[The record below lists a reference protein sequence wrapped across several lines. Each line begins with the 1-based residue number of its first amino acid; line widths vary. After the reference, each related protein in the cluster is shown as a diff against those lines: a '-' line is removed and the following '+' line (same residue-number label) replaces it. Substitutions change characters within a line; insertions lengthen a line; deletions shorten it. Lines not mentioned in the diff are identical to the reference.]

1 MANNEQLNLD
11 LRVNSAQ
18 LVQGLTT
25 AIASLTALQ
34 QSLNG
39 VAPAAKSAASGSDQ
53 AKTSI
58 ANTGQ
63 SAASAT
69 NPITAMAA
77 ALRAAATVANATGTG
92 LKTVGQSAYNAGVG
106 VQASGSKMQT
116 GLQGALGL
124 VNTLATRIG
133 LIGTSTSVA
142 AIGFAKLRAAI
153 GGSLSNITPQAGAAS
168 AAISGIGLALQR
180 IAGVGA
186 SVGGIL
192 AGFSGAMFS
201 RFGQGIGN
209 MASRLQGLGT
219 TGSGAFGRM
228 ASAAQGVVSKIAS
241 AVQKSAALATGI
253 ASAAGKLSGF
263 SGLAGIVGNF
273 AKMAKQVGAVYLQA
287 KAMQAMTQSLDHLAS
302 GIINFNSTL
311 QTANVAFE
319 TLITNEIRRGVV
331 AAGDLKTALDGGT
344 DKFGND
350 MKGINKI
357 WNETMG
363 IYTATTQSGGPS
375 PFSKDK
381 EAGTNLKLTIEDLIE
396 SYNKLKGITNATAAD
411 VQQAALENPAFFTQV
426 VEGTEAAKHAAL
438 DYVNLLKNYANVTP
452 FRFPEI
458 LDMAKKM
465 RAYGFAAEETV
476 PAINAIGEAVA
487 AMGGSE
493 EQMQRIGYALGQM
506 RNSGRV
512 YQRQMMQ
519 LANAGINGYEILGEQ
534 LFKKLQAG
542 SEDAVE
548 LAKKATALGFD
559 VTKGFSVEAVR
570 ALTRIGAIGGKGAA
584 DALLTG
590 MQDRFQGS
598 QDRLGNTF
606 SGAMATIAD
615 VSQTLMATSF
625 KPFFDFMGSE
635 DPNSLGFVQKLK
647 DLLLSP
653 ELANGANAIAASME
667 KFLNTVTGGKG
678 PQVLID
684 GIAHGFKIIA
694 AVLSEF
700 VFPVIGYLSQVTQFW
715 VNVIAGALQPLL
727 GIVDTVAVIFNG
739 VEQGGQKTQGIFELA
754 MEIYNSLLAPM
765 ITIISSI
772 ADGFTM
778 MFQGLF
784 TTLQGIF
791 EPLNAL
797 ISALFEAYA
806 ALSPIITFIGAFIG
820 LISGL
825 LGVVF
830 NVVAGIVTGILN
842 AFQPIF
848 VFIGALFGQLAGL
861 IDIIQQN
868 VMPLLMFLGNIIGKV
883 FGFFG
888 SIIGAIISGP
898 LSILSTVMGAIV
910 GAIGFGVKA
919 VAQFFAGII
928 NGIIEKLNLLV
939 DVYNATLG
947 NVFGKMDRLK
957 TVKVDIFTETTS
969 KTSAAVSGAG
979 VAPNKPFTLD
989 DLFDPTLPAVG
1000 DMRGGV
1006 TKPKKGG
1013 GGGGGKNKWDDF
1025 DAKLKAWID
1034 KVKSET
1040 KKMYEVEIDAIED
1053 LKNAQK
1059 KQFESTKEA
1068 AKRAHEQRMRQFD
1081 DEKTAQDRFFDDA
1094 LEGINDQR
1102 DALNKASDE
1111 RKSEDDRAKLERDLA
1126 FAIAQQASGTLDP
1139 LEAARN
1145 VAEARAALDDFNLSA
1160 QEQAALDA
1168 LDVQAEAIDDQREL
1182 WERDYADRKDAE
1194 KRAYDDA
1201 LQALEDQHTTAMD
1214 LMTAQQEALKTQME
1228 ADLLAFENNVMDMAA
1243 LLKQGKMTGA
1253 DFAKE
1258 TLKEFET
1265 LGNNYEEIGE
1275 TLGKNLAYGLQKSK
1289 KVMDTAAKELAAIIA
1304 KYLKVKSPTEAGP
1317 LAEDQSNWGSRL
1329 AKNMLTGMKDTFKG
1343 DFAMKIG
1350 LGDFVNQLTGV
1361 KPMKL
1366 GLEGTMGNV
1375 TVMNFNFAPGSIRDD
1390 KDIYALAEA
1399 VEKRMTRTLRQR

>member
-1 MANNEQLNLD
+1 MAGEQLNLD

-39 VAPAAKSAASGSDQ
+39 VAPAAKGAASGSDQ

-58 ANTGQ
+58 AGAGQ
-63 SAASAT
+63 SAASAA

-116 GLQGALGL
+116 GLQGTLNL
-124 VNTLATRIG
+124 TNLLATRIG

-153 GGSLSNITPQAGAAS
+153 GGSLSGITPQAGAAS

-209 MASRLQGLGT
+209 MASRLQGLGG

-287 KAMQAMTQSLDHLAS
+287 KAMTAMTQSLDHLAS
-302 GIINFNSTL
+302 GIIDFNSTL

-363 IYTATTQSGGPS
+363 IYTATTQDGGPS

-381 EAGTNLKLTIEDLIE
+381 EAGSNLKLTIEDLIK
-396 SYNKLKGITNATAAD
+396 SYNTLKGITNATAAD

-426 VEGTEAAKHAAL
+426 VEGTEAAKHAAQ
-438 DYVNLLKNYANVTP
+438 DYVTLLKNYANVTP

-458 LDMAKKM
+458 LDMSKKM

-542 SEDAVE
+542 SQDAID
-548 LAKKATALGFD
+548 LAKKATSLGFD

-570 ALTRIGAIGGKGAA
+570 ALTRIGALGGRGAA

-606 SGAMATIAD
+606 AGAMATIAD
-615 VSQTLMATSF
+615 TSQTLMATSF

-635 DPNSLGFVQKLK
+635 DPNSLGFIQKFK

-653 ELANGANAIAASME
+653 ELANGANTIAAGMD
-667 KFLNTVTGGKG
+667 KFLNAVTGGKG

-684 GIAHGFKIIA
+684 GIAQGFKIIA

-700 VFPVIGYLSQVTQFW
+700 IFPVIGYLSMVTQFW
-715 VNVIAGALQPLL
+715 VDVIAGALQPLL
-727 GIVDTVAVIFNG
+727 GLVDTFAVIFNG
-739 VEQGGQKTQGIFELA
+739 VEQGGQKTQGIFEMLG
-754 MEIYNSLLAPM
+754 EIYNTVLAPM
-765 ITIISSI
+765 ITIVSAI

-784 TTLQGIF
+784 TTIQGIF
-791 EPLNAL
+791 EPLQAL
-797 ISALFEAYA
+797 ISALYEGFA

-830 NVVAGIVTGILN
+830 NVVAGIITGILN

-848 VFIGALFGQLAGL
+848 KFIGDLFGQFAGL

-868 VMPLLMFLGNIIGKV
+868 VMPLIMFLGNIIGKV

-888 SIIGAIISGP
+888 TIIGTIIGGP

-910 GAIGFGVKA
+910 GGIGSGIKA
-919 VAQFFAGII
+919 VAGFFAGII
-928 NGIIEKLNLLV
+928 NGIIDQLNKLI
-939 DVYNATLG
+939 DVYNATAG
-947 NVFGKMDRLK
+947 NVFGKMDK
-957 TVKVDIFTETTS
+957 IKNVKLDIFTNTTS
-969 KTSAAVSGAG
+969 KTSTAVSGAG

-1013 GGGGGKNKWDDF
+1013 GGGGKNKWDDF

-1053 LKNAQK
+1053 VKNAQK

-1068 AKRAHEQRMRQFD
+1068 AKRAHEARMRQFE

-1094 LEGINDQR
+1094 TEGINDQR
-1102 DALNKASDE
+1102 DLLNKASDE

>member
-1 MANNEQLNLD
+1 MAGEQLNLD

-18 LVQGLTT
+18 LVQGLD
-25 AIASLTALQ
+25 AAVRSLKTLQ
-34 QSLNG
+34 QSLKD
-39 VAPAAKSAASGSDQ
+39 VSPAAKSASGGSDQ
-53 AKTSI
+53 ARTSI
-58 ANTGQ
+58 TNAGQ
-63 SAASAT
+63 AASVAV
-69 NPITAMAA
+69 NPFRAMAA
-77 ALRAAATVANATGTG
+77 ALRAAGSVASAAGTG
-92 LKTVGQSAYNAGVG
+92 MKLVGLNAYNAGVG

-116 GLQGALGL
+116 GLQGTLAA

-133 LIGTSTSVA
+133 LIGTSAGA
-142 AIGFAKLRAAI
+142 AATGFAKLQ
-153 GGSLSNITPQAGAAS
+153 SAAS
-168 AAISGIGLALQR
+168 GTLGKIVPQSTAASGAIAGIGMALQR
-180 IAGVGA
+180 IAGLGA
-186 SVGGIL
+186 GVSGIL
-192 AGFSGAMFS
+192 AGIAGS
-201 RFGQGIGN
+201 
-209 MASRLQGLGT
+209 MASRIGQGFTGMGQRLQQTLN
-219 TGSGAFGRM
+219 TGRNAFGGM
-228 ASAAQGVVSKIAS
+228 GSAAGAVVSKIGQ

-302 GIINFNSTL
+302 GIINFNATL

-331 AAGDLKTALDGGT
+331 AAGDLKTALDGGS

-350 MKGINKI
+350 MKGINKVFK
-357 WNETMG
+357 ETMG
-363 IYTATTQSGGPS
+363 IYTAQTQDGGPS
-375 PFSKDK
+375 PFARFKREGED
-381 EAGTNLKLTIEDLIE
+381 TQVTIEALIE
-396 SYNKLKGITNATAAD
+396 QYNKLRGVTNGTAAD
-411 VQQAALENPAFFTQV
+411 VQKAALENPAFFTQI
-426 VEGTEAAKHAAL
+426 VEGTDAAKHAAQ

-542 SEDAVE
+542 SEDAIE

-606 SGAMATIAD
+606 AGAMATIAD

-635 DPNSLGFVQKLK
+635 DPESLGFVQKLK

-653 ELANGANAIAASME
+653 ELEKGAENIAKAMDT
-667 KFLNTVTGGKG
+667 FLNKVTGGKG

-684 GIAHGFKIIA
+684 GIAQGFKIIA

-715 VNVIAGALQPLL
+715 INVIGGALQPLL
-727 GIVDTVAVIFNG
+727 GIVDTFAVIFNG
-739 VEQGGQKTQGIFELA
+739 VEQGGQKTQGIFEMLLG
-754 MEIYNSLLAPM
+754 IYD
-765 ITIISSI
+765 SI
-772 ADGFTM
+772 LVPVVAIVSAIANGFTM

-784 TTLQGIF
+784 TTIQGII
-791 EPLNAL
+791 EPLQVL
-797 ISALFEAYA
+797 ISALFAA
-806 ALSPIITFIGAFIG
+806 FQALSPILTYIGAFIG
-820 LISGL
+820 LMSGL
-825 LGVVF
+825 LGVIF
-830 NVVAGIVTGILN
+830 NVLAGIVTGILN

-848 VFIGALFGQLAGL
+848 VFIGNLYGQFAVL

-868 VMPLLMFLGNIIGKV
+868 VMPLLMFLGNVIGKV

-888 SIIGAIISGP
+888 SIIGTIISGP
-898 LSILSTVMGAIV
+898 LTILSTVMGAIV

-919 VAQFFAGII
+919 VAGFFAGII

-947 NVFGKMDRLK
+947 NVFGKMERLK

-969 KTSAAVSGAG
+969 KTSGAIAGAG

-1013 GGGGGKNKWDDF
+1013 GGGGKNKWDDF

-1053 LKNAQK
+1053 VKNAQK

-1068 AKRAHEQRMRQFD
+1068 AKRAHEARMRQFE

-1094 LEGINDQR
+1094 TEGINDQR
-1102 DALNKASDE
+1102 DLLNKASDE
-1111 RKSEDDRAKLERDLA
+1111 RKTEDDRAKLERDLA

-1168 LDVQAEAIDDQREL
+1168 LDVQAEAIDDQKEL
-1182 WERDYADRKDAE
+1182 WQRDYEDRKDAE

-1201 LQALEDQHTTAMD
+1201 IQALEDQHTTAMD

-1289 KVMDTAAKELAAIIA
+1289 KVMDAAAKELAAIIA